1 MLAEA
6 GNGKTTMARRL
17 LRLIQEKFP
26 DKLAF
31 FIDLKEIG
39 KKKERSLPEMI
50 LPEEY
55 QRNSK
60 GDRKNANSAMKVIFT
75 SPDDC
80 VFIIGEKKTFRKC
93 SQNKTRKLRFF
104 GRI

>member
-80 VFIIGEKKTFRKC
+80 VFIIGEKKTFQKC
-93 SQNKTRKLRFF
+93 SQMFQKCF
-104 GRI
+104 